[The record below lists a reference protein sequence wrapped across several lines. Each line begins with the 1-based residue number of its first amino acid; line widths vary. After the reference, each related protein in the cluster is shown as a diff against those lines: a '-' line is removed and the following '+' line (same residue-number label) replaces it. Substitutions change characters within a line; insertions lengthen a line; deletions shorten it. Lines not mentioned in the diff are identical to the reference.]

1 MEGQGGERAAGGSNT
16 QQCTGSLPTR
26 SEHEFLPNSNEG
38 HLLQAGQVPAAPV
51 LPGSSSDPVLIS
63 QMEILR
69 TS

>member
-1 MEGQGGERAAGGSNT
+1 MKGPGGGGWKSNT
-16 QQCTGSLPTR
+16 QQCTGSLPIR
-26 SEHEFLPNSNEG
+26 SEHEFLPNSSEG

-51 LPGSSSDPVLIS
+51 LPGSSSAPVLIS